1 MCLGLILDIIFFIID
16 IIIPIWNSYNSG
28 KISAYRKGLGK
39 LLYTLGGFLP
49 MSYVL
54 SLIIAIVLGILGY
67 ISVSTAVFIL
77 SFSDLV
83 FGLEIIVWGVIATYL
98 SAMSTAR
105 GGGWKAG
112 IVTAY
117 NAFATIFD
125 AWAYISSF
133 FSNLRDARKAI
144 DSSDFS
150 VIDVIIIFVAALGVG
165 FLITYSAY
173 KEGLKSTRTR
183 HFYY

>member
-1 MCLGLILDIIFFIID
+1 MCIGLLLDIIFFIID

-39 LLYTLGGFLP
+39 LLYALGGFLP

-54 SLIIAIVLGILGY
+54 SLIIAIVLGIFGY
-67 ISVSTAVFIL
+67 ISVSTTVFIL
-77 SFSDLV
+77 SFSGLV
-83 FGLEIIVWGVIATYL
+83 FGLEIIIWGVIATYL
-98 SAMSTAR
+98 SAVSTV
-105 GGGWKAG
+105 GGRDWKAG
-112 IVTAY
+112 LITGY

-150 VIDVIIIFVAALGVG
+150 VIDVIIIFAVALGVG
-165 FLITYSAY
+165 FIITYAAY
-173 KEGLKSTRTR
+173 KEGLKSARIR
-183 HFYY
+183 YWY